1 MTALVVPDAGELELL
16 KKMLKSALTV
26 DESYTLKLFKNNVTP
41 TQATVAGDFTEA
53 DFTGYAAKTLTRA
66 GWNDPTTVSNKGRA
80 DYSVE
85 QIWTCTGGSNTI
97 YGYYIIGTTSGVC
110 LWAQL
115 FASPRTVDNG
125 VVVSVTPSLT
135 LNSEN

>member
-1 MTALVVPDAGELELL
+1 MTALVVPNAGELELM
-16 KKMLKSALTV
+16 KKMLKAALTV
-26 DESYTLKLFKNNVTP
+26 DESYKLRLFKNNITP
-41 TQATVAGDFTEA
+41 DQDTETADFTEA
-53 DFTGYAAKTLTRA
+53 DFTGYAEKTLTRS
-66 GWNDPTTVSNKGRA
+66 GWSDPTTVSNKARM

-85 QIWTCTGGSNTI
+85 QIWTCSGGSNTI
-97 YGYYIIGTTSGVC
+97 YGYYVVGTTSGVC

-135 LNSEN
+135 GNSEN